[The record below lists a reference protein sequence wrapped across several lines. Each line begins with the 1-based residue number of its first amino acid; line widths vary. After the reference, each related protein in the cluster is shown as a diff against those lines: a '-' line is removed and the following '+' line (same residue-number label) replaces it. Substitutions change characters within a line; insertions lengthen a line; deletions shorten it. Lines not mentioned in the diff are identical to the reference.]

1 MIPAYNLITFLNAMS
16 PETLERLPLK
26 LRQRVLEDQEGLRTK
41 ARIEDD
47 GPLILGPL
55 HWSEQGTAQSRAWP
69 FVFVRE
75 RGTLRTNPNLVDL
88 VRAIAR
94 SETNNLSLQSKQ
106 DRALTT
112 GALKS
117 EETRSF
123 LAAYYL
129 FTSFGEDLA
138 SIHRLLSIE
147 NPARAILWVKKNL
160 HFKLLPQ
167 DVSWLELVEP
177 FGGVNVPEEIWKPSL
192 TEELM
197 KQPKKW
203 LMNVTGRIS
212 SMIANPKPDTTM
224 GRDQVSI
231 PQSAEL
237 GDDEIRP
244 AFEVTKFAGRQKLK
258 PESGSKS
265 EVKRLHPRKDG
276 HTARLSPAREK
287 ASMQI
292 QRKAAARQ

>member
-1 MIPAYNLITFLNAMS
+1 MS

-26 LRQRVLEDQEGLRTK
+26 LRQGVLEDQEGLRTK

-47 GPLILGPL
+47 GPLTLGPL
-55 HWSEQGTAQSRAWP
+55 HWNEQGTAQSRAWP
-69 FVFVRE
+69 FVFVRGH
-75 RGTLRTNPNLVDL
+75 GTLRTNANLVDL

-106 DRALTT
+106 NRALTT
-112 GALKS
+112 ESLKS

-177 FGGVNVPEEIWKPSL
+177 FGGVNVPEEMWKPSL

-224 GRDQVSI
+224 GRDQVGI

-244 AFEVTKFAGRQKLK
+244 AFEVTKFVGRQKLK
-258 PESGSKS
+258 PESG
-265 EVKRLHPRKDG
+265 PR
-276 HTARLSPAREK
+276 
-287 ASMQI
+287 
-292 QRKAAARQ
+292 QR